1 MFSGRHVLPLLL
13 ISIYWV
19 GEGFLTIYDWI
30 FKKVESQRLF
40 LRLELK
46 RKSATV
52 LVTLLILIL
61 AIVLPKTLK
70 PQRYERLPEKWSGIW
85 VKNQSGQGATI
96 FTSLPRVAYYA
107 DGNSVSIDSKRDT
120 IDQIKTSM
128 VEKGALYLVIEE
140 RDAVNFPE
148 KTEAIKKNFIEVIRY
163 KGKGT
168 ESILIYK
175 RLQ

>member
-1 MFSGRHVLPLLL
+1 
-13 ISIYWV
+13 
-19 GEGFLTIYDWI
+19 
-30 FKKVESQRLF
+30 
-40 LRLELK
+40 
-46 RKSATV
+46 
-52 LVTLLILIL
+52 
-61 AIVLPKTLK
+61 
-70 PQRYERLPEKWSGIW
+70 LPEKWSGIW
-85 VKNQSGQGATI
+85 IKNQSGQGATI

-163 KGKGT
+163 KEKGT